1 MDHTALMTVCPLFS
15 GIEHADLPGMLACL
29 GARRLS
35 AAKGQVILA
44 EGAPACDV
52 GVLLCGSAQLI
63 LTDYRGSRTII
74 QRISAG
80 QPFAE
85 TFACSK
91 AASLPVDIV
100 AGEDCEYL
108 LIDCSRIL
116 TTCSHACAFHSRI
129 ISNLLQLVADTNLAL
144 HQRALITAKRTT
156 REKLLTYLLTQAK
169 EAGSASFTIPFDRQ
183 GLADYLAVDRSGLCV
198 ELSRLKR
205 EGMLDYY
212 KNSFRFLTAQKT
224 PT

>member
-1 MDHTALMTVCPLFS
+1 MDQHALLSACPLFS
-15 GIEHADLPGMLACL
+15 GIENENLPGMLACL

-35 AAKGQVILA
+35 AEKGQILLA
-44 EGAPACDV
+44 EGSPARAV
-52 GVLLCGSAQLI
+52 GVLLLGSVQLI
-63 LTDYRGSRTII
+63 LTDYSGSRTII
-74 QRISAG
+74 QNISAG
-80 QPFAE
+80 QLFGEA
-85 TFACSK
+85 FACSK
-91 AASLPVDIV
+91 SALLPVDIV

-116 TTCSHACAFHSRI
+116 TTCSHACTFHSRI
-129 ISNLLQLVADTNLAL
+129 IFNLLQLVADTNLSL

-169 EAGSASFTIPFDRQ
+169 DSGSAAFTIPFDRQ

-205 EGMLDYY
+205 EGVLDYY
-212 KNSFRFLTAQKT
+212 KNSFRFLTMQK
-224 PT
+224 PPA